1 MAAGRSDAS
10 RYFDYRRS
18 PLADSQHGRE
28 FEISRRLAGKTMTF
42 RIRTIFASV
51 ALSASVV
58 AGPLAAQRP
67 TDATPAYGP
76 ELEGFDYPY
85 PIQRFA
91 FTSQRQSLQM
101 AYLDVK
107 PDRPNGQTAVL
118 LHGKN
123 FCAATWEPTIKDLV
137 AAGYRVIA
145 PDQIGF
151 CKSSKPA
158 AYQFTFKQLA
168 GNTHELL
175 AKLGI
180 EKAVVIGHSTG
191 GMLAA
196 HYSLIYPQDV
206 SHLVLVNPVG
216 LEDWSAKGV
225 PPISV
230 DQWYARELKTN
241 ADGIRAYEKST
252 YYAGKWEDRYERAV
266 QMLAG
271 LNNGPGKEAVAWDSA
286 LIYDMIITQP
296 VLYRFGE
303 ISVPTLLMIGQKDT
317 TAIAKD
323 FAPPELRPK
332 LGNYPELGKAAA
344 KAIPGAKLIE
354 FPDYGHAPQMTDPE
368 GFDKALIAGISKS

>member
-1 MAAGRSDAS
+1 M
-10 RYFDYRRS
+10 
-18 PLADSQHGRE
+18 
-28 FEISRRLAGKTMTF
+28 KF
-42 RIRTIFASV
+42 RTCTIFAGA
-51 ALSASVV
+51 ALSAVV
-58 AGPLAAQRP
+58 LVGPLAAQQP
-67 TDATPAYGP
+67 TEKAPAYGP
-76 ELEGFDYPY
+76 ELEGFDYPF
-85 PIQRFA
+85 PVQHFT

-101 AYLDVK
+101 AYLDVR
-107 PDRPNGQTAVL
+107 PDHPNGQTAVL

-175 AKLGI
+175 ATLGV
-180 EKAVVIGHSTG
+180 EKPVVVGHSTG

-196 HYSLIYPQDV
+196 HYALIYPKDV

-216 LEDWSAKGV
+216 LEDWAAKGV

-230 DQWYARELKTN
+230 DQWYVRELKTN
-241 ADGIRAYEKST
+241 AEGIRAYEKST
-252 YYAGKWEDRYERAV
+252 YYAGKWEDRYERAID
-266 QMLAG
+266 MLAG
-271 LNNGPGKEAVAWDSA
+271 LNNGPGRETVAWDSA
-286 LIYDMIITQP
+286 LIYDMILTQP

-323 FAPPELRPK
+323 LAPPELRPK
-332 LGNYPELGKAAA
+332 LGDYPELGKAAA
-344 KAIPGAKLIE
+344 KAIPGAKLVE
-354 FPDYGHAPQMTDPE
+354 FPEFGHAPQMTDPDA
-368 GFDKALIAGISKS
+368 FDKALIAGISKS

>member
-1 MAAGRSDAS
+1 MMKSGMTKSAVWAGAAA
-10 RYFDYRRS
+10 
-18 PLADSQHGRE
+18 
-28 FEISRRLAGKTMTF
+28 
-42 RIRTIFASV
+42 V
-51 ALSASVV
+51 ALSTITALP
-58 AGPLAAQRP
+58 AAAQQ
-67 TDATPAYGP
+67 PADKAPSYGP
-76 ELEGFDYPY
+76 ELEGFDYPF
-85 PIQRFA
+85 PVQH
-91 FTSQRQSLQM
+91 FTFNSQRQSLQM

-107 PDRPNGQTAVL
+107 PDHPNGQTAVL

-123 FCAATWEPTIKDLV
+123 FCAATWEPTIKDLA

-145 PDQIGF
+145 PDQIGW

-180 EKAVVIGHSTG
+180 EKPVVVGHSTG

-196 HYSLIYPQDV
+196 HYALIYPKDV

-225 PPISV
+225 PPITV
-230 DQWYARELKTN
+230 DQWYARELKTT

-266 QMLAG
+266 DMLAG

-286 LIYDMIITQP
+286 LIYDMIITEP
-296 VLYRFGE
+296 VVYRFGQ

-323 FAPPELRPK
+323 FAPPELRSK

-344 KAIPGAKLIE
+344 KAIPGAKLVE
-354 FPDYGHAPQMTDPE
+354 FPEFGHAPQMTDPG
-368 GFDKALIAGISKS
+368 GFDKALIAGIAKP